1 MFSKF
6 FLYVLMTF
14 FLKVEVFAVKS
25 DEVLECGIISDMNED
40 NFGTPLVFGGYEISE
55 NEHPWYKVH

>member
-1 MFSKF
+1 
-6 FLYVLMTF
+6 MTF